1 MKFSLAD
8 FRKLDLPDLLI
19 NIWNYSGCNNINCSV
34 CNQYRYWCVQDAYE
48 KKPTDFKDF
57 RGVID
62 NMKIQTKSWF
72 DVGKLRNN
80 SKNDLYNAIS
90 KWHVKCRVSGK
101 WKSFMN

>member
-1 MKFSLAD
+1 MVQFFLAEIRKIGFDTYGD
-8 FRKLDLPDLLI
+8 FRT
-19 NIWNYSGCNNINCSV
+19 
-34 CNQYRYWCVQDAYE
+34 E
-48 KKPTDFKDF
+48 F

-62 NMKIQTKSWF
+62 NMKIQTKSWC